1 MDSSAAVPVARNAI
15 VLYYLSTAQLG
26 VAVLQLSHSKE
37 MGLRCTPNCQA

>member
-26 VAVLQLSHSKE
+26 VAALQLSHSKE
-37 MGLRCTPNCQA
+37 MGLGCTSNCQA